1 MVWATR
7 PVEVREGVEEWTEF
21 CIVPYTVGV
30 VNEAYP
36 GDRWKMSTLIYGD
49 GNYCHIA
56 EGGQILNST
65 GGWYFSLGIQ
75 LPDQLVVNES
85 IELRS
90 ILSVPNGEV
99 RKLKPGEIVAL
110 KYGNPTAWSLVS
122 GIESPV
128 GSITVLELNK
138 QFVRLHVKANIPL
151 KENISVEDE
160 RVLELD
166 REFRLD
172 YTSPVNPLES
182 LPRKSQITKP
192 SNE

>member
-7 PVEVREGVEEWTEF
+7 PIEVQEGVEEWTEF

-30 VNEAYP
+30 VDEAFP

-49 GNYCHIA
+49 GNYCHIE
-56 EGGQILNST
+56 EGGHILNST

-90 ILSVPNGEV
+90 ISSFPNGEV
-99 RKLKPGEIVAL
+99 RKLKRGEIVAL
-110 KYGNPTAWSLVS
+110 QFGNPTAWSLVS

-151 KENISVEDE
+151 KGKIIPNDE

-172 YTSPVNPLES
+172 YRSPVNPLES